1 MEQMEGRGQRK
12 GIIVKGKSGDPESVY
27 DTFVYLNTAAAQQ
40 LLFQTF
46 AGKTLDLTNMTDSGK
61 LPTGK
66 SLVCS
71 EFNIYLYMPASLNN
85 AKMLKLYD
93 FLARTTVEV
102 VKENRAP
109 SFTKTLQML
118 FGLTSRAQLVPT
130 TAGDNVSGFPAPF
143 FRGKMKI
150 YTRALDLGANQTFFV
165 RQTTFAAL
173 DADLNTLQVRY
184 EFNGLMSK
192 KITE

>member
-1 MEQMEGRGQRK
+1 MENTQRK
-12 GIIVKGKSGDPESVY
+12 GIIVKGRSGDPESIY
-27 DTFVYLNTAAAQQ
+27 DTFVYLNTASSQQ
-40 LLFQTF
+40 ILFQTF

-66 SLVCS
+66 SLVTHS
-71 EFNIYLYMPASLNN
+71 FNVYLYAPAVLNN
-85 AKMLKLYD
+85 AKTLKLFD
-93 FLARTTVEV
+93 FLARTSVEF

-109 SFTKTLQML
+109 TFSKTLQML
-118 FGLTSRAQLVPT
+118 FGLTSLAQLVPT
-130 TAGDNVSGFPAPF
+130 TAGDNVSGFPVPF

-150 YTRALDLGANQTFFV
+150 VSRAMDLGANQTFFV

-173 DADLNTLQVRY
+173 DADLNTIQIRY
-184 EFNGLMSK
+184 ELDGLMSK

>member
-1 MEQMEGRGQRK
+1 MEQQRK
-12 GIIVKGKSGDPESVY
+12 GIIVKGRSGDPESIY
-27 DTFVYLNTAAAQQ
+27 DTFVYSNTASAQQ

-66 SLVCS
+66 SLITTS
-71 EFNIYLYMPASLNN
+71 FNVYMFMPVLLNN
-85 AKMLKLYD
+85 AKTLKLFD
-93 FLARTTVEV
+93 FLARTAVEF

-109 SFTKTLQML
+109 TFSKTLQML
-118 FGLTSRAQLVPT
+118 FGLTSLTQLVPT
-130 TAGDNVSGFPAPF
+130 VAGDNIQGFPQPF

-150 YTRALDLGANQTFFV
+150 RSRAMDLGANQTFFV

-173 DADLNTLQVRY
+173 DADLNTLQIRY
-184 EFNGLMSK
+184 ECDGLMSK

>member
-1 MEQMEGRGQRK
+1 MSEQRK
-12 GIIVKGKSGDPESVY
+12 GIIVKGKSGDPESIY
-27 DTFVYLNTAAAQQ
+27 DTFVYLNTASSQQ

-66 SLVCS
+66 SLIATS
-71 EFNIYLYMPASLNN
+71 FNVYMYMPTVLNN
-85 AKMLKLYD
+85 AKTLKLYD
-93 FLARTTVEV
+93 FLARTSIEF

-109 SFTKTLQML
+109 SFSKTLQML
-118 FGLTSRAQLVPT
+118 FGLTCLAQLVPT
-130 TAGDNVSGFPAPF
+130 TAGDNVSGFPQPF

-150 YTRALDLGANQTFFV
+150 LSRAMDLGANLTFFV

-173 DADLNTLQVRY
+173 DADLNTLQIRY
-184 EFNGLMSK
+184 EIDGLMSK

>member
-1 MEQMEGRGQRK
+1 MDGTSQRK

-27 DTFVYLNTAAAQQ
+27 DTFVYLNTASTQQ
-40 LLFQTF
+40 ILFQTF

-66 SLVCS
+66 SLIVAS
-71 EFNIYLYMPASLNN
+71 FNVYLYMPAVLNN
-85 AKMLKLYD
+85 AKTLKLYD
-93 FLARTTVEV
+93 FLARTSVEF

-109 SFTKTLQML
+109 AFSKTLQML
-118 FGLTSRAQLVPT
+118 FGITSLMQLVPT
-130 TAGDNVSGFPAPF
+130 TAGDNVQPLQPF

-150 YTRALDLGANQTFFV
+150 STRALDLGSNQTFFV
-165 RQTTFAAL
+165 RQTTYNTL
-173 DADLNTLQVRY
+173 DADLNTLQIRY
-184 EFNGLMSK
+184 ELDGLMSK